1 MPFRA
6 QFRLEKI
13 RNFLGWKNEITL
25 PAKSS
30 VAVFSHTSYLD
41 IIPALLYLDYFSQG
55 QFQCMLVVKDAWYM
69 KLLELVI
76 DVIYAP
82 SIHNRG
88 GNGVDYIFDQVSE
101 KRDQQKKLL
110 IPLSPKGTIKKS
122 NWRTGYYYLAKKLNC
137 DVIVFTPDF
146 SKRCVFTSPP
156 LSPNDYSCQEMERCL
171 KEYFAKTGSIN
182 IQNLEYT
189 QSTFCC
195 PYESCLPFDFCV
207 VSLLCFLP
215 YVVLTFTRTSN
226 YLLQFFSTYCFYYSL
241 VYHMNYEYS
250 SIDDVTLYKSLKRK
264 ETYLVYTTI
273 LLQLYES
280 QTKSDLHVHAFMVA
294 LICGVFFYLNSIP
307 REHKQSRGKY
317 ALFHGFFHVCAS
329 IVMMLLIS

>member
-1 MPFRA
+1 MLFQA
-6 QFRLEKI
+6 QCLLEYS
-13 RNFLGWKNEITL
+13 RNILGWKTELTL

-41 IIPALLYLDYFSQG
+41 IIPALLYLDYLCQG

-69 KLLELVI
+69 KLLELLI

-88 GNGVDYIFDQVSE
+88 GNGLENIADQVME
-101 KRDQQKKLL
+101 KRNPEKKLL
-110 IPLSPKGTIKKS
+110 IPVSPKGTIKKA

-146 SKRCVFTSPP
+146 AKRCVVTSPP
-156 LSPNDYSCQEMERCL
+156 LSPNDYSCQEMERYL

-182 IQNLEYT
+182 IENLEYT
-189 QSTFCC
+189 NSTFCC

-207 VSLLCFLP
+207 VSLFCFFP

-241 VYHMNYEYS
+241 LYHMNYEYS
-250 SIDDVTLYKSLKRK
+250 NIDDITIYEQLKRK
-264 ETYLVYTTI
+264 ESNLVYATI
-273 LLQLYES
+273 FLQLYES
-280 QTKSDLHVHAFMVA
+280 RNKSDMHLFPFLVA
-294 LICGVFFYLNSIP
+294 LICGLFFYLNSIP
-307 REHKQSRGKY
+307 REHNRSRGKY